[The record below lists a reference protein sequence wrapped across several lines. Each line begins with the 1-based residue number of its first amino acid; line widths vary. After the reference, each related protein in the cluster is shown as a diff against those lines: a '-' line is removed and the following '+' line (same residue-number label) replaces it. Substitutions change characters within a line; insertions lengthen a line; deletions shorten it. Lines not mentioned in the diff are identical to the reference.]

1 MWSLYDIFLVAA
13 IIGLVVSIII
23 ITVPFFKKW
32 RFKHKVKSF
41 MIDNQ
46 YKITEA
52 FRLDGVTYYQFD
64 DQFKLPTGRGLCALT
79 IYEEFNMRCTREYLE
94 LHTRAMEKLFS
105 DPKKINIQ
113 AMVIINKNLQER
125 LNLAMFPDHI
135 YKLASVVF
143 FDKTE
148 SYYNYDYAYNQKKIE
163 KWKAAG
169 GTLDFFL
176 KTPLRDLIPSLKLP
190 EENAQ
195 DYFQVAT
202 QVDQMHQQD
211 LQEVL
216 SKNG

>member
-1 MWSLYDIFLVAA
+1 MVL
-13 IIGLVVSIII
+13 IGLLAIGFFAIFHNKW
-23 ITVPFFKKW
+23 PFRRKI
-32 RFKHKVKSF
+32 KSY
-41 MIDNQ
+41 MVQDQ
-46 YKITEA
+46 YKVNFG
-52 FRLDGVTYYQFD
+52 FRLEGVDYYYFD

-176 KTPLRDLIPSLKLP
+176 KTPLKDLIPSLKLP

>member
-1 MWSLYDIFLVAA
+1 MW
-13 IIGLVVSIII
+13 
-23 ITVPFFKKW
+23 P
-32 RFKHKVKSF
+32 FKHKVKSY
-41 MIDNQ
+41 MVDSQ
-46 YKITEA
+46 YKAVEA
-52 FRLDGVTYYQFD
+52 FRFKGTTYYMFD
-64 DQFKLPTGRGLCALT
+64 DQYKLPTGRGLCALT
-79 IYEEFNMRCTREYLE
+79 IMEEFAMRCTREYLE

-125 LNLAMFPDHI
+125 LNLAVFPDHI

-148 SYYNYDYAYNQKKIE
+148 SYYNYDYAYNLKKIE
-163 KWKAAG
+163 RWKAAG

-190 EENAQ
+190 EENAEH
-195 DYFQVAT
+195 YFQVAT

-211 LQEVL
+211 LQEVF

>member
-1 MWSLYDIFLVAA
+1 MW
-13 IIGLVVSIII
+13 
-23 ITVPFFKKW
+23 PFRRKI
-32 RFKHKVKSF
+32 KSF
-41 MIDNQ
+41 MLENQ
-46 YKITEA
+46 YKVTEA
-52 FRLDGVTYYQFD
+52 FRLDGVTYYHFD

-94 LHTRAMEKLFS
+94 LHTRAMEKLLS

-113 AMVIINKNLQER
+113 AIAVINKNLSER

-143 FDKTE
+143 FDKDE
-148 SYYNYDYAYNQKKIE
+148 SPYNYDYQYNAKKIE

-176 KTPLRDLIPSLKLP
+176 KTPLKDLIPSLKLP
-190 EENAQ
+190 EQNAQ

-202 QVDQMHQQD
+202 QIDQMHQQD

-216 SKNG
+216 SKNE

>member
-1 MWSLYDIFLVAA
+1 MLE
-13 IIGLVVSIII
+13 
-23 ITVPFFKKW
+23 
-32 RFKHKVKSF
+32 
-41 MIDNQ
+41 NQ

-52 FRLDGVTYYQFD
+52 FRLDGVTYYMFD

-94 LHTRAMEKLFS
+94 LHTRAMEKLLS

-113 AMVIINKNLQER
+113 AIAIINKNLGER

-143 FDKTE
+143 FDKDE
-148 SYYNYDYAYNQKKIE
+148 SPYNYVYQYNAMKIE
-163 KWKAAG
+163 KWKAPG

-176 KTPLRDLIPSLKLP
+176 KTPLKDLIPSLKLP
-190 EENAQ
+190 EENVQ

-202 QVDQMHQQD
+202 QIDQMHQQD
-211 LQEVL
+211 LQEVF
-216 SKNG
+216 SKKE